1 MDEGE
6 RARSA
11 PRPNSGRGVAY
22 WSDGQGDDR
31 VYVITPAYHLVAL
44 NAHTGREVESF
55 GTNGVVDLRLG
66 LDRPVN
72 LIEDVIG
79 SSSPP
84 VIARDVIVVGA
95 ALAVGTAPPSRTNVP
110 GQARPR
116 FRRPDR

>member
-1 MDEGE
+1 M
-6 RARSA
+6 
-11 PRPNSGRGVAY
+11 
-22 WSDGQGDDR
+22 
-31 VYVITPAYHLVAL
+31 ITPAYHLVAL

-72 LIEDVIG
+72 LLEDVIG

-84 VIARDVIVVGA
+84 VIARDVIVVGS

-110 GQARPR
+110 GHVRGFDVR
-116 FRRPDR
+116 TGER